1 MGARVILAV
10 TGALGFLGHHFVNAA
25 LIEGHRCWLVDAET
39 YAADLSHLE
48 HWDERLVQY
57 VKADIVTLSH
67 LPDVDVVIN
76 FAAETHVDNSVLD
89 SRKFMCSNVL
99 GVHNLLELVH
109 AKRNYE
115 MPRFLQISTDEVYGS
130 VGTGTTDE
138 ATPLAPSSPYAASK
152 AAADLLV
159 QSYAAT
165 YGLKYNIVR
174 PSNCYGAGQYP
185 EKLIPKAI
193 RYFSQGKPM
202 PVHDTGE
209 HLRSWLAVEDCAAA
223 VLAALRSGAP
233 NEVYN
238 VGGNTLASVITVV
251 NAISEHFEKPQV
263 QMEYKRA
270 GVDHR
275 YCVSDTKLQGL
286 GWKPQGSLFRD
297 LPRLIDS
304 EKTAFRW

>member
-1 MGARVILAV
+1 MGEIDMILAV

-89 SRKFMCSNVL
+89 SRGFMRSNVL
-99 GVHNLLELVH
+99 GVHNLLELVR

-115 MPRFLQISTDEVYGS
+115 MPRFLQVSTDEVYGS
-130 VGTGTTDE
+130 VEIGTTDE
-138 ATPLAPSSPYAASK
+138 TAPLAPSSPYAASK
-152 AAADLLV
+152 AAADLLI
-159 QSYAAT
+159 QRYAAT
-165 YGLKYNIVR
+165 YGLKYNIIR

-193 RYFSQGKPM
+193 RYFAQGKPM
-202 PVHDTGE
+202 PVHYTGE
-209 HLRSWLAVEDCAAA
+209 HQRTWLAVEDCAAA
-223 VLAALRSGAP
+223 MLAVLRCGTP
-233 NEVYN
+233 NETYN

-263 QMEYKRA
+263 AMEYKRDFA
-270 GVDHR
+270 SQSVR
-275 YCVSDTKLQGL
+275 
-286 GWKPQGSLFRD
+286 
-297 LPRLIDS
+297 
-304 EKTAFRW
+304 

>member
-1 MGARVILAV
+1 M
-10 TGALGFLGHHFVNAA
+10 
-25 LIEGHRCWLVDAET
+25 
-39 YAADLSHLE
+39 
-48 HWDERLVQY
+48 
-57 VKADIVTLSH
+57 
-67 LPDVDVVIN
+67 
-76 FAAETHVDNSVLD
+76 D
-89 SRKFMCSNVL
+89 SRKFIWTNVV
-99 GVHNLLELVH
+99 GVHNLLELVR

-115 MPRFLQISTDEVYGS
+115 VPRSLQTSTDEVYGS
-130 VGTGTTDE
+130 VGTGTTNE
-138 ATPLAPSSPYAASK
+138 MAPLAPSSPYAASK

-165 YGLKYNIVR
+165 YDLKYNIVR

-193 RYFSQGKPM
+193 RYFAQGKPM

-223 VLAALRSGAP
+223 ILAVLRCSTP
-233 NEVYN
+233 NETYN

-297 LPRLIDS
+297 LPRLIES
-304 EKTAFRW
+304 EKTAFSW